1 MHRQMSR
8 LLNSP
13 KPDCS
18 IWDLFLVRLRASLQA
33 EESSGEFR
41 NEFIRD
47 ALARYHERRHRL
59 TP

>member
-1 MHRQMSR
+1 MSR

-47 ALARYHERRHRL
+47 ALARYRERRHRL